1 MAFCPY
7 AVSVMEIARG
17 NQGLGV
23 LGGVNARRSGEHLG
37 VLVGKP
43 TELCRGR
50 NQLGRKE
57 GLSLPESADSQE
69 QTLEQFPR
77 GDTNASCTE
86 SLPSAKR
93 AANSRWVDQAWRR
106 EL

>member
-1 MAFCPY
+1 MRVVP
-7 AVSVMEIARG
+7 G
-17 NQGLGV
+17 NV
-23 LGGVNARRSGEHLG
+23 WECWW
-37 VLVGKP
+37 
-43 TELCRGR
+43 E
-50 NQLGRKE
+50 NQLNCAGGEINWAVRKDCPFP
-57 GLSLPESADSQE
+57 SLQCPE